1 MVRDAKARGVRVTA
15 EATPHHLL
23 LSDEAVRGYDPNT
36 KMAPPL
42 RGKRDVEALVE
53 ALADGTVDCIATD
66 HAPHAT
72 SEKEDEF
79 EEAANGVVGLETAVP
94 LLLDRLVR
102 PGVVDLATLVTRLSV
117 APAALAESARRK
129 PGHRDAGRHHRA
141 RPRRGVDREAR
152 GVPLEEP
159 QYALRGRHGARR
171 AVDDHRRRRAGEAMT
186 PALLAL
192 ADGRVFR
199 GDACGAGGEASGEVV
214 FNTAMTGYQ
223 EILTDPSYRGQMV
236 CMTYPLIGNYGIS
249 PEDVESRRPW
259 VNGFIVKE
267 MCGYPSNWR
276 GRMRLEDY
284 LREHGIVAIQG
295 IDTRALTR
303 HLRDHG
309 AQEGIISTV
318 EADADRLVERARAL
332 PGLVGRDLVTEVSV
346 AEPHGWD
353 QGTWDLARG
362 YTVAPEPRF
371 RVVAFDSGIKQ
382 NILRQLASLECN
394 VTVVPARTPA
404 EAVLEMR
411 PHGVFLSNGPG
422 DPEAVPYLVES
433 VRGLV
438 GRTPIFGIC
447 LGNQILGLAL
457 GGRTY
462 KLKFGHHGANHP
474 VRDLATGR
482 VEITAQNHGFSV
494 DPASVAK
501 LGLDETH
508 VNLNDGTSEGMRH
521 RELPIF
527 SVQYHPE
534 ASPGP
539 HDAHYLFHRFIDLM
553 SGGKGE

>member
-1 MVRDAKARGVRVTA
+1 
-15 EATPHHLL
+15 
-23 LSDEAVRGYDPNT
+23 
-36 KMAPPL
+36 
-42 RGKRDVEALVE
+42 
-53 ALADGTVDCIATD
+53 
-66 HAPHAT
+66 
-72 SEKEDEF
+72 
-79 EEAANGVVGLETAVP
+79 
-94 LLLDRLVR
+94 
-102 PGVVDLATLVTRLSV
+102 
-117 APAALAESARRK
+117 
-129 PGHRDAGRHHRA
+129 
-141 RPRRGVDREAR
+141 
-152 GVPLEEP
+152 
-159 QYALRGRHGARR
+159 
-171 AVDDHRRRRAGEAMT
+171 MT

-249 PEDVESRRPW
+249 PEDVESHRPW

-362 YTVAPEPRF
+362 YTTPPEPRF

-382 NILRQLASLECN
+382 NILRQLASLGCN

-457 GGRTY
+457 GGKTY

-474 VRDLATGR
+474 VRDLSTGR

-521 RELPIF
+521 RALPIF

>member
-1 MVRDAKARGVRVTA
+1 
-15 EATPHHLL
+15 
-23 LSDEAVRGYDPNT
+23 
-36 KMAPPL
+36 
-42 RGKRDVEALVE
+42 
-53 ALADGTVDCIATD
+53 
-66 HAPHAT
+66 
-72 SEKEDEF
+72 
-79 EEAANGVVGLETAVP
+79 
-94 LLLDRLVR
+94 
-102 PGVVDLATLVTRLSV
+102 
-117 APAALAESARRK
+117 
-129 PGHRDAGRHHRA
+129 
-141 RPRRGVDREAR
+141 
-152 GVPLEEP
+152 
-159 QYALRGRHGARR
+159 
-171 AVDDHRRRRAGEAMT
+171 MT

-362 YTVAPEPRF
+362 YSAAPEARF

-382 NILRQLASLECN
+382 NILRQLSSLGCG

-457 GGRTY
+457 GGKTY

-474 VRDLATGR
+474 VRDLSTGR